1 MDISNLKLY
10 AAPLQ
15 GFTERPWREAHA
27 TIAGG
32 VDEYFAPFSR
42 VEKGAVRSRDV
53 REVAGEQDV
62 VGQAIFR
69 DADELRLVVESLTGA
84 GVRKIDLNLGCPFPP
99 QVKKGRGAAMIERPD
114 ELLQAS
120 AVMAEFPEVKF
131 SAKMRL
137 GVSDCVAWRGAIDAI
152 NAMPLRMLTVHPR
165 VAVQQ
170 YSGDLHFDEFAALLE
185 ESRHPVVF
193 NGDIVSAEDISR
205 VADRFPAIEGVMVGR
220 GLLARPLL
228 AREWRSGQ
236 IASDAEQLTAALAI
250 HDLILAHYR
259 ATLCGDSQILQ
270 KIKPYWTYL
279 APILP
284 HRTAKALHKSRTL
297 DAYLAEVKS
306 LGFS

>member
-1 MDISNLKLY
+1 MKLY

-32 VDEYFAPFSR
+32 IDEYFAPFSR

-120 AVMAEFPEVKF
+120 AVMAEFPEVEF

-137 GVSDCVAWRGAIDAI
+137 GVSDCAAWRGAIDAV
-152 NAMPLRMLTVHPR
+152 NTMSLRMLTVHPR

-205 VADRFPAIEGVMVGR
+205 VADRFPAIVGVMVGR

-250 HDLILAHYR
+250 HDRILAHYR

-284 HRTAKALHKSRTL
+284 RRAAKALHKSRTL

-306 LGFS
+306 LGFA